1 MADLDWNRFADAV
14 DQRLEEL
21 DLSFAGAVWRWP
33 ALNKAML
40 SRACNGQT
48 LSAGNLL
55 LLCRLLELDPFAF
68 VIDGKRRRP
77 RGHEKPTMKTIAE
90 RAVTAPAAR
99 ETREM
104 RG

>member
-1 MADLDWNRFADAV
+1 MAELDWNRFADAAE
-14 DQRLEEL
+14 QRLEQL
-21 DLSFAGAVWRWP
+21 DLSFAGAVARWP

-48 LSAGNLL
+48 LSAANLL
-55 LLCRLLELDPFAF
+55 LLCRVLELDPFAF
-68 VIDGKRRRP
+68 VIDDKRLRL
-77 RGHEKPTMKTIAE
+77 TMKTIAE